1 MESLESKDW
10 ELVHRSLDAQG
21 YAVIKQVLTETEC
34 CELIDLYQKELL
46 FRSTINMKR
55 YRFGQGEYKYFRYP
69 LPPLIAALRK
79 EFYKPLKSI
88 ANEWM
93 TRLGIEHRYPDE
105 HAQFITWCHS
115 KSQESPTPL
124 ILRYE
129 AGGFNTLH
137 QDMYGDV
144 YFPLQVVLMLTQRG
158 EDYEGGELA
167 FVEQLPRAQSRVE
180 VVTPGLGDAVI
191 FTTNFRPVKGSRGYY
206 RARIKHGIS
215 PVKSGLR
222 YALGIIFHDAAL
234 N

>member
-93 TRLGIEHRYPDE
+93 TRLGI
-105 HAQFITWCHS
+105 
-115 KSQESPTPL
+115 
-124 ILRYE
+124 
-129 AGGFNTLH
+129 
-137 QDMYGDV
+137 
-144 YFPLQVVLMLTQRG
+144 
-158 EDYEGGELA
+158 
-167 FVEQLPRAQSRVE
+167 
-180 VVTPGLGDAVI
+180 
-191 FTTNFRPVKGSRGYY
+191 
-206 RARIKHGIS
+206 
-215 PVKSGLR
+215 
-222 YALGIIFHDAAL
+222 
-234 N
+234 